1 LCFRPGEQVWNE
13 AEDERVV
20 LFLDVVRPLPRFY
33 SMLNAAFIFLMR
45 WHPTVL
51 GYRTKAPLSL
61 YQTQGSE
68 CSDFSNGMLM

>member
-1 LCFRPGEQVWNE
+1 MAQVWNE
-13 AEDERVV
+13 TDEERVV

-33 SMLNAAFIFLMR
+33 SVLNAAFIYLMR

-61 YQTQGSE
+61 YQTH
-68 CSDFSNGMLM
+68 DLNGVDPTKGGRLM